1 MQKRRKSDRT
11 ANSRLSPALTNSF
24 ISDLQNVLEL
34 DGSDEAVYLSKYLL
48 TKFCEL
54 DTKKAGLRRSAAIA
68 KWRTVEERNGL
79 TNAHLKDDVYLD
91 HPANE
96 VGLVKLRHLL
106 AKAREYVHDV
116 IGDSPSLDVAH
127 AMYSGGAST
136 SRRRT
141 HGHPAMKFL
150 GRADA
155 TRHMWLVFQR
165 YFSGTAYG
173 RYITESG
180 MDPRFVDGSILFTVP
195 KNADIDRVACK
206 EPDLNVFVQKSFGN
220 QIRYLLKRKG
230 IDLNDQTVNGELA
243 RQGSITGGLA
253 TLDLSSASDSVTV
266 ELVRWL
272 LPPDWFYYLDAA
284 RSHTIAIDGANT
296 SISMFSSM
304 GNGFTF
310 ELESLI
316 FYSLARAVNFMLG
329 LRGRISVYGDDII
342 VPTESAPYLIQLLK
356 AVGFTVNSE
365 KSFTDGPFRESCGAY
380 WHNGVDVKPF
390 FIKGP
395 ITTISDLIKVL
406 NQLTSW
412 SSRPLGIV
420 DPRYEALILKYRE
433 SVPEKLWGGQDVTS
447 ITSLVTGHAP
457 RCELREVVNAKKQK
471 SVKHTGGFLMW
482 LQVTVF
488 RQSAGSVQITGSS
501 NTNRYRVRRNLQYRR
516 DIPVFLSGYLVD
528 EAAG

>member
-1 MQKRRKSDRT
+1 MQKRRIEGRT
-11 ANSRLSPALTNSF
+11 ANSRLSPTLTNSF
-24 ISDLQNVLEL
+24 ISDLQNVLNE
-34 DGSDEAVYLSKYLL
+34 DGSEEAGYLRTYLL
-48 TKFCEL
+48 TKYCEI
-54 DTKKAGLRRSAAIA
+54 DRKKAGERRTAAIA

-79 TNAHLKDDVYLD
+79 TNAHLKDDGYLD
-91 HPANE
+91 HPCNE

-116 IGDSPSLDVAH
+116 IGDAPSLDIAH

-150 GRADA
+150 GRVDA

-165 YFSGTAYG
+165 LFPGTAYG
-173 RYITESG
+173 RHILESG
-180 MDPRFVDGSILFTVP
+180 LDPRFVSGSILFTVP

-206 EPDLNVFVQKSFGN
+206 EPDLNVFIQKSFGN

-230 IDLNDQTVNGELA
+230 IDLNDQTINGELA
-243 RQGSITGGLA
+243 RQGSIDGRLA

-284 RSHTIAIDGANT
+284 RSHTITIDGIET
-296 SISMFSSM
+296 PISMFSSM

-316 FYSLARAVNFMLG
+316 FYSLARAMNFMLG
-329 LRGRISVYGDDII
+329 YRGRISVYGDDII
-342 VPTESAPYLIQLLK
+342 VPTETAPYLIQLLR

-365 KSFTDGPFRESCGAY
+365 KSFIDGPFRESCGAY
-380 WHNGVDVKPF
+380 WHAGVDVKPF

-395 ITTISDLIKVL
+395 IMTVSDLIKVL

-412 SSRPLGIV
+412 SSRALGIV
-420 DPRYEALILKYRE
+420 DPRYETVILKYRE
-433 SVPEKLWGGQDVTS
+433 FVPEKLWGGQDLTS

-457 RCELREVVNAKKQK
+457 RCELREVVVKK
-471 SVKHTGGFLMW
+471 SLRHIGGYLMW
-482 LQVTVF
+482 LQTTVF
-488 RQSAGSVQITGSS
+488 RQSAGSVQIEGSV
-501 NTNRYRVRRNLQYRR
+501 NTKVYRIRRNPQYRR

-528 EAAG
+528 GAAG